1 MTSRFLIIDRIAEKI
16 ALLKDATCLIESNL
30 IGDEWEMDKAIRIMV
45 VDDHP
50 IFRRGLISVLSDIGE
65 FKVIGQATNGMEAI
79 TKATELQPDV
89 VVMDVRMPDC
99 NGVEATAALQQVTPT
114 TKVLMLTV
122 SDEND
127 DLFAAMEAGA
137 RGYLLKSAE
146 LDSLVSAIKVV
157 AAGDVIITP
166 VMAARLMNEL
176 KLGGKHRAEDD
187 FNELSPREKR
197 VMQLVA
203 QGSSNKEIAATLS
216 ISETTVKAH
225 LRAILEKLHV
235 KNRAQAAAKAMSRG
249 LLK

>member
-1 MTSRFLIIDRIAEKI
+1 VEAFRTQNS
-16 ALLKDATCLIESNL
+16 
-30 IGDEWEMDKAIRIMV
+30 GGQEMMGEMGKKAVRIMV

-50 IFRRGLISVLSDIGE
+50 VFRKGLISVLSDMPE
-65 FKVIGQATNGMEAI
+65 FQVVGQATNGTEAI
-79 TKATELQPDV
+79 TLATELHPDV
-89 VVMDVRMPDC
+89 IVMDVRMPDC
-99 NGVEATAALQQVTPT
+99 NGVEATAALQQVTPS

-122 SDEND
+122 SDDND

-137 RGYLLKSAE
+137 RGYILKSAE
-146 LDSLVSAIKVV
+146 LDGLITAIKVV
-157 AAGDVIITP
+157 AGGDVIITP

-176 KLGGKHRAEDD
+176 RQGGRHRADEE
-187 FNELSPREKR
+187 FNELSPREKK

-203 QGSSNKEIAATLS
+203 EGSSNKEIAAALS

-225 LRAILEKLHV
+225 LRSILEKLHV

>member
-1 MTSRFLIIDRIAEKI
+1 VIK
-16 ALLKDATCLIESNL
+16 KDDIHATKVL
-30 IGDEWEMDKAIRIMV
+30 V

-50 IFRRGLISVLSDIGE
+50 VFRKGLISVLKDTAE
-65 FKVIGQATNGMEAI
+65 FQIVGQATNGMEAI

-99 NGVEATAALQQVTPT
+99 SGVKATSALLQVLPQA
-114 TKVLMLTV
+114 KVLMLTV
-122 SDEND
+122 SDEDD

-146 LDSLVSAIKVV
+146 LDKLISAIKVV
-157 AAGDVIITP
+157 ASGDVIITP
-166 VMAARLMNEL
+166 VMAARLINEL
-176 KLGGKHRAEDD
+176 KTGGKHRTDEE
-187 FNELSPREKR
+187 FNELSPREKQ
-197 VMQLVA
+197 VTQLVA
-203 QGSSNKEIAATLS
+203 QGSSNKEIAAALT

-249 LLK
+249 LLN

>member
-1 MTSRFLIIDRIAEKI
+1 
-16 ALLKDATCLIESNL
+16 
-30 IGDEWEMDKAIRIMV
+30 MDKPLINILV

-50 IFRRGLISVLSDIGE
+50 IFRRGLISVLGDVSE
-65 FKVIGQATNGMEAI
+65 FKIVGQAKNGMEAI
-79 TKATELQPDV
+79 TRATELQPDV

-99 NGVEATAALQQVTPT
+99 NGVEATAALQQVAPSS
-114 TKVLMLTV
+114 KVLMLTV

-146 LDSLVSAIKVV
+146 LDGLVSAIKVV
-157 AAGDVIITP
+157 AGGDVIITP

-176 KLGGKHRAEDD
+176 KLGGKHRADEE
-187 FNELSPREKR
+187 FNELSPRERK

-203 QGSSNKEIAATLS
+203 QGASNKEIAASLT

>member
-1 MTSRFLIIDRIAEKI
+1 MEK
-16 ALLKDATCLIESNL
+16 
-30 IGDEWEMDKAIRIMV
+30 KAIRVMV

-50 IFRRGLISVLSDIGE
+50 VFRKGLISVLSDRPE
-65 FKVIGQATNGMEAI
+65 FTIVGQATNGTEAI
-79 TKATELQPDV
+79 TRATELQPDV
-89 VVMDVRMPDC
+89 IVMDVRMPDC
-99 NGVEATAALQQVTPT
+99 SGVEATAALQQVTPS

-146 LDSLVSAIKVV
+146 LEGLISAIKVV

-176 KLGGKHRAEDD
+176 RQGGRHRADED
-187 FNELSPREKR
+187 FNELSPREKK

-203 QGSSNKEIAATLS
+203 QGSSNKEIAAALS